1 MMKRFLLVLG
11 LFFQFSVLAEQ
22 QGPNPLS
29 QPLYQD
35 VPLMIL
41 QRSVDTLMQ
50 NQPAWIIDLLPN
62 LRPEDREALLFQ
74 SLRYL
79 HQNKHIPD
87 QTLKNWL
94 LELASERPVVRE
106 AAVIDGYEVIRPSY
120 DYPALARSLI
130 LNKLSAERS
139 QLYLSELL
147 RDEFQWS
154 LIFRKNNPLLLAQQ
168 LDVMRAFAQ
177 LNSEQL
183 EYVKLH
189 MPERLY
195 FPDNNVRV
203 AMAIGIGSDEALAE
217 VLSLPMDQ
225 YSVSLLEWLIQRLPA
240 ERAYHLLRGAAEN
253 PELLY
258 FSYSAIARLGR
269 VYPPAAQFIL
279 AQFRESEHQ
288 ELAAMVMIEMQ
299 SQ

>member
-1 MMKRFLLVLG
+1 MKRFLVVLG
-11 LFFQFSVLAEQ
+11 LFFQLSVQAEQ

-41 QRSVDTLMQ
+41 QRSVDALMQ
-50 NQPAWIIDLLPN
+50 NQPAWVIDLLPY

-94 LELASERPVVRE
+94 LELASERPTVRE

-147 RDEFQWS
+147 RDEFHWS

-168 LDVMRAFAQ
+168 LDVMRAFSQ

-189 MPERLY
+189 MPDRLY

-203 AMAIGIGSDEALAE
+203 ALAVGIGSDQALAE

-225 YSVSLLEWLIQRLPA
+225 YSVSLLEWLIQRLPP
-240 ERAYHLLRGAAEN
+240 ERAYKLLLGAAEN

>member
-1 MMKRFLLVLG
+1 MMKRLLLVLG
-11 LFFQFSVLAEQ
+11 LFFQLSVHAEQ

-50 NQPAWIIDLLPN
+50 NQPAWIIDLLPY
-62 LRPEDREALLFQ
+62 LRPEDREALLFE
-74 SLRYL
+74 SLLYL
-79 HQNKHIPD
+79 HQNNHIPD

-94 LELASERPVVRE
+94 LELASERPKIRQ
-106 AAVIDGYEVIRPSY
+106 AAVIDGYEVIRPTF

-130 LNKLSAERS
+130 LNKTSAERS
-139 QLYLSELL
+139 QTYLSELL
-147 RDEFQWS
+147 RDDFSWS

-168 LDVMRAFAQ
+168 LDVMRAFSQ
-177 LNSEQL
+177 LNVEQL
-183 EYVKLH
+183 QYVKQH
-189 MPERLY
+189 MPNRLY

-203 AMAIGIGSDEALAE
+203 SLAVGIGSDEAIAE

-225 YSVSLLEWLIQRLPA
+225 YSVSLLEWLVQQLPP
-240 ERAYHLLRGAAEN
+240 ERAFSLLQGAANN

-269 VYPPAAQFIL
+269 HYPPAAQFIL